1 MSFLI
6 KNSSTLFKSTHAAR
20 LDPISKGEEL
30 AEKVSKVVSGAI
42 HAAPISNLLNV
53 TSVETSPPIS
63 NLLNVASVETSPERK
78 RLSRLV
84 IGGVGLK
91 SDETKAFAPISE
103 DSDLRKSPQPTVL
116 FKKSPRVSSFLP
128 DISEELPSTD
138 QSGFDDSFQEMS
150 YMESAFFGRYV
161 EPKEPR
167 SSSMPSLEIVGSK
180 CGSPKK
186 KAGLKKLWDRSLPS
200 CKDDKESRFYD
211 VALKINPELKSK
223 VFSSLMRTLNLV
235 LLEISNPDFLTEY
248 TSQVTMPSA
257 KEKDRFIK
265 FEALL
270 SKLKK
275 KMIKAGISG
284 PEHEGKKFC
293 FWTGA
298 EGQKIAN
305 SDGFICDDKVP
316 MVHFLVQC
324 WKTIDKESI
333 LHAQMPYLFSLIY
346 ANLARG
352 DVSVYV
358 SSTNEKGK
366 AVLNANSAFWLE
378 LNVLIKNPN
387 VSSID
392 TFFIDKQEV
401 ESKWEGPFDLKKEGL
416 DKCKDVVELS
426 RRGDTVSVSLP
437 KISECISTWQSKRS
451 TSAPLFL
458 EESSRLS
465 FEDVSTEIVEKKRQ
479 SLSFF

>member
-6 KNSSTLFKSTHAAR
+6 KNSSSLFKSTHVAR

-42 HAAPISNLLNV
+42 HA
-53 TSVETSPPIS
+53 PPIS
-63 NLLNVASVETSPERK
+63 NLLDVTSVETSPERK

-91 SDETKAFAPISE
+91 IDETKAFAPISE
-103 DSDLRKSPQPTVL
+103 DSDLKKSPQPTVL
-116 FKKSPRVSSFLP
+116 FKKSPRVSSLLP
-128 DISEELPSTD
+128 DISEELAWTD
-138 QSGFDDSFQEMS
+138 QSGFDDSFQEEMS
-150 YMESAFFGRYV
+150 SMESNFFGRSV

-186 KAGLKKLWDRSLPS
+186 KSGFKKLWDRRLPS
-200 CKDDKESRFYD
+200 CKDDKESRFYG

-223 VFSSLMRTLNLV
+223 VFSSLMRTLNDV
-235 LLEISNPDFLTEY
+235 LLEISNRDFLTEY

-257 KEKDRFIK
+257 KEKDRFLK

-284 PEHEGKKFC
+284 PELEGKKFC

-305 SDGFICDDKVP
+305 SDGFICDDKVA
-316 MVHFLVQC
+316 MVHFLVEC

-378 LNVLIKNPN
+378 LNVLIKNPK

-426 RRGDTVSVSLP
+426 RREDTVSVSLP

-458 EESSRLS
+458 EQPSRLS
-465 FEDVSTEIVEKKRQ
+465 FEDVSTQIVEKKRQ